1 MDREVKQLELEE
13 LRARIRRLEAELAEA
28 PSTEPL
34 NLRELEQGAVRAAM
48 QLANG
53 NKVHAAKTLGI
64 SRRALYR
71 LIKKYDL
78 AETPSGDRPEP
89 HEASV

>member
-1 MDREVKQLELEE
+1 VNREVKHLELEE
-13 LRARIRRLEAELAEA
+13 LRARIRRLEAELAET
-28 PSTEPL
+28 PSPEPL

-53 NKVHAAKTLGI
+53 NKAHAAKTLGI

-71 LIKKYDL
+71 LLKKYGL
-78 AETPSGDRPEP
+78 EENSTRAELRSHNTDN
-89 HEASV
+89 